1 MTAPSKGLAAE
12 IVTTGTEL
20 LLGEIVDTNAAWMA
34 QQLREAGVNLYYKT
48 TVGDNEARLRGILEL
63 GLARSD
69 VIIVSGGLGPTA
81 DDITRQA
88 IAAATRRPLAMNDRA
103 LEALRARF
111 ARFGTEMTDNNRQ
124 QALIPEGATL
134 IENPVGTAPGFI
146 VETEK
151 GTIIAL
157 PGVPREMMR
166 LMTDS
171 VLPYLRARS
180 GEAGIIR
187 RRVLRTVGIGESALD
202 NKLGALM
209 LEANPTV
216 GLAAHTAQ
224 TDIRVTARAATAEE
238 AEALIDATA
247 ACVMAAVGEYVY
259 STEPGEPIEAVIA
272 ALLARTG
279 RTVALY
285 ESNTS
290 GLAAKRL
297 AGAMAAVEEIPAW
310 TSASP
315 ELPSSLEEAVRA
327 QDGAPS
333 EAAATRCARAV
344 RAAAGATYGL
354 AVLGTSG
361 SDEGVFGNAEGVT
374 WIALAGE
381 DGEHTLRIPY
391 GGSDD
396 PSAARISNQ
405 ALSLLWRRLKTA
417 S

>member
-1 MTAPSKGLAAE
+1 MTASSRGLAAE

-48 TVGDNEARLRGILEL
+48 TVGDNEARLRGVLEL

-88 IAAATRRPLAMNDRA
+88 IAAATRRPLAMNELA

-146 VETEK
+146 VEADE

-202 NKLGALM
+202 SMLGALM

-238 AEALIDATA
+238 AEALIDAMA
-247 ACVMAAVGEYVY
+247 ARVMAAVGETVY

-272 ALLARTG
+272 ALLARVG
-279 RTVALY
+279 GTVALY
-285 ESNTS
+285 ETNTS
-290 GLAAKRL
+290 GMIAERL
-297 AGAMAAVEEIPAW
+297 ADARGDDAIPAW
-310 TSASP
+310 TTTSAEMP
-315 ELPSSLEEAVRA
+315 PFLKELVGA
-327 QDGAPS
+327 QGGLPS
-333 EAAATRCARAV
+333 EAAAIACARAV
-344 RAAAGATYGL
+344 RYAGGAPYGL

-361 SDEGVFGNAEGVT
+361 SDEGVFGRDAGVT
-374 WIALAGE
+374 WIALAG
-381 DGEHTLRIPY
+381 DGGEQSVRIPY
-391 GGSDD
+391 GGGDEH
-396 PSAARISNQ
+396 SAARISNQ
-405 ALSLLWRRLKTA
+405 ALSLLWRHLKTA

>member
-1 MTAPSKGLAAE
+1 MSASSRGLAAE

-48 TVGDNEARLRGILEL
+48 TVGDNEARLRGVLEL

-111 ARFGTEMTDNNRQ
+111 IRFGTEMTDNNRQ

-146 VETEK
+146 VEAEE

-171 VLPYLRARS
+171 VLPYLRVRS

-202 NKLGALM
+202 NMLGALM

-238 AEALIDATA
+238 AEALIDAMA
-247 ACVMAAVGEYVY
+247 ARVMAVVGEYVY
-259 STEPGEPIEAVIA
+259 STEPGESIDVVIA
-272 ALLARTG
+272 ALLAREG
-279 RTVALY
+279 CTVALY
-285 ESNTS
+285 ETNTS
-290 GLAAKRL
+290 GMIAKRL
-297 AGAMAAVEEIPAW
+297 ADALGGDAIPAW
-310 TSASP
+310 TLTSAEIP
-315 ELPSSLEEAVRA
+315 RFLEETIRA
-327 QDGAPS
+327 QDGPPS
-333 EAAATRCARAV
+333 EEAAIGCANAV
-344 RAAAGATYGL
+344 RIAGSATYGM

-361 SDEGVFGNAEGVT
+361 SDEGVFGRVAGVT
-374 WIALAGE
+374 WIALAG
-381 DGEHTLRIPY
+381 DGGEHSVRIPY
-391 GGSDD
+391 GGDD
-396 PSAARISNQ
+396 EHSAARISNQ
-405 ALSLLWRRLKTA
+405 ALSLLWRHLKTA
-417 S
+417 